1 MKTLQLAHLTSFL
14 IEPGLEPLLY
24 LTLLTLAG
32 FLMILQL
39 RRLAL
44 ALIVFVFASLLL
56 PVVLEPVL
64 VELFLLLPPE
74 YEWAPSVL
82 FNGLLICLVIGV
94 LIPRSVRHQ
103 VVANLLTLA
112 IIAALLLPF
121 RVLRTLFRGFRT

>member
-1 MKTLQLAHLTSFL
+1 MRTLQLANLTSFL

-39 RRLAL
+39 RRLAM
-44 ALIVFVFASLLL
+44 ALIVFVFASILL

-74 YEWAPSVL
+74 YGWAPSVL
-82 FNGLLICLVIGV
+82 FNGVLVCLVIEI
-94 LIPRSVRHQ
+94 LIPRSVRNQ

-112 IIAALLLPF
+112 IVAVLLLPF
-121 RVLRTLFRGFRT
+121 RVLRTMFRGFRT

>member
-1 MKTLQLAHLTSFL
+1 MRTLQLANLTSFL

-39 RRLAL
+39 RRLAV
-44 ALIVFVFASLLL
+44 ALIVFVFASILL

-82 FNGLLICLVIGV
+82 FNGVLVCLVIGV
-94 LIPRSVRHQ
+94 LVPRNVRHQ
-103 VVANLLTLA
+103 VIANLLTLA
-112 IIAALLLPF
+112 IVAALLLPF
-121 RVLRTLFRGFRT
+121 RMLRTLFRGFRT

>member
-1 MKTLQLAHLTSFL
+1 MRTLQLANLTSFL

-32 FLMILQL
+32 VLMILQL
-39 RRLAL
+39 RRLAA
-44 ALIVFVFASLLL
+44 ALIVFVFASILL
-56 PVVLEPVL
+56 PIVLEPVL

-82 FNGLLICLVIGV
+82 FNGVLVCLVTGI
-94 LIPRSVRHQ
+94 LIPRSVRNQ

-112 IIAALLLPF
+112 IVAVLLLPF
-121 RVLRTLFRGFRT
+121 RALRTLFRGFRT

>member
-1 MKTLQLAHLTSFL
+1 MKTLHLAHLTSFL

-39 RRLAL
+39 RWLAL
-44 ALIVFVFASLLL
+44 ALIVFVFASILL

-82 FNGLLICLVIGV
+82 FNGLLVCLVIGV
-94 LIPRSVRHQ
+94 LVPRSVRHQ

-112 IIAALLLPF
+112 IVAVLLLPF

>member
-1 MKTLQLAHLTSFL
+1 MRTLHLAHLTSFL

-24 LTLLTLAG
+24 LVLLTLAG
-32 FLMILQL
+32 FLMIIQL
-39 RRLAL
+39 RRLAA
-44 ALIVFVFASLLL
+44 ALIVFVFASILL

-82 FNGLLICLVIGV
+82 FNGVLVCLVIGV

-103 VVANLLTLA
+103 VIANLLTLA
-112 IIAALLLPF
+112 IVAALLLPF